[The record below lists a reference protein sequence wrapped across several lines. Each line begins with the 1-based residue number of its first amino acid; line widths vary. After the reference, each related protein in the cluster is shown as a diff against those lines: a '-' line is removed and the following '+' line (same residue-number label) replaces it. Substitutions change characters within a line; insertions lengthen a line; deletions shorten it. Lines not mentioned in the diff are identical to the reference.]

1 MKWDEMRESQNV
13 EDQRGQSFGGLGGLG
28 GGMRL
33 GIGGIILV
41 VIGSLIFGL
50 NPLQVLSLLSGGGG
64 TLSSPQVNSQP
75 VDSNDPTAKFTRS
88 VLGDTE
94 DTWSQIF
101 QRQLKAQYEPARL
114 VLFSGGV
121 DSACGFA
128 ETAMGPFYCPRDQKV
143 YLDMEFFRRIEAA
156 AGPNADFAR
165 AYAIAHEI
173 GHHVQDLLGISD
185 QVQRKMQSS
194 DQATANSYS
203 VRLEL
208 QADCF
213 AGVWGHYTQERG
225 LINDQ
230 DVTQALNTAA
240 QIGDDYLQKQSTGR
254 VVPDAFTHGS
264 SQQRVNWFGRGFR
277 SGDINQCNTF
287 AARSL

>member
-1 MKWDEMRESQNV
+1 MRESQNV

>member
-13 EDQRGQSFGGLGGLG
+13 DDQRGSQSFGGLG

-33 GIGGIILV
+33 GLGGIILV
-41 VIGSLIFGL
+41 VVGSLIFGL

-64 TLSSPQVNSQP
+64 TVSTQTSSQP
-75 VDSNDPTAKFTRS
+75 VDPNDQTAKFTKA

-94 DTWSQIF
+94 DTWGQIF
-101 QRQLKAQYEPARL
+101 QQQLGRQYEPATL

-121 DSACGFA
+121 NSACGA
-128 ETAMGPFYCPRDQKV
+128 AQTAMGPFYCPRDRKI

-156 AGPNADFAR
+156 AGPNANFAR
-165 AYAIAHEI
+165 AYAIAHEV

-185 QVQRKMQSS
+185 KVQQKMQSS

-213 AGVWGHYTQERG
+213 AGVWGRYAQQRN

-240 QIGDDYLQKQSTGR
+240 QIGDDYLQKRSTGR

-264 SQQRVNWFGRGFR
+264 SQQRVNWFQRGFK

>member
-13 EDQRGQSFGGLGGLG
+13 EDQRGQGFGGLGGLG

-33 GIGGIILV
+33 GLGGILLV
-41 VIGSLIFGL
+41 VVGSLIFGL
-50 NPLQVLSLLSGGGG
+50 NPLQVLSLLSGGSG
-64 TLSSPQVNSQP
+64 TLSPQTSSQP
-75 VDSNDPTAKFTRS
+75 VDSNDQTAKFTKA

-94 DTWSQIF
+94 DTWSRIF
-101 QRQLKAQYEPARL
+101 QQQLKSQYEPAKL
-114 VLFSGGV
+114 VLFYGGV
-121 DSACGFA
+121 ESACGFA
-128 ETAMGPFYCPRDQKV
+128 QTAMGPFYCPKDQKV
-143 YLDMEFFRRIEAA
+143 YLDMNFFRKIEAA

-194 DQATANSYS
+194 DQATANAYS

-230 DVTQALNTAA
+230 DVRAALNTAA
-240 QIGDDYLQKQSTGR
+240 QIGDDYLQKQATGR

-264 SQQRVNWFGRGFR
+264 SQQRVNWFERGFK
-277 SGDINQCNTF
+277 SGDISQCNTF
-287 AARSL
+287 TARSL

>member
-13 EDQRGQSFGGLGGLG
+13 EDQRGSSPSGLGGLG

-33 GIGGIILV
+33 GLGGIILV
-41 VIGSLIFGL
+41 VVGSLIFGL

-64 TLSSPQVNSQP
+64 TVSPQVSSQP
-75 VDSNDPTAKFTRS
+75 VNPNDQTAKFVRA

-94 DTWSQIF
+94 DTWSKIF
-101 QRQLKAQYEPARL
+101 QQQVGSPYQPAKL
-114 VLFSGGV
+114 VLFEGGV

-128 ETAMGPFYCPRDQKV
+128 QTAMGPFYCPTDQKV
-143 YLDMEFFRRIEAA
+143 YLDMGFFRQIQAA
-156 AGPNADFAR
+156 AGSNADFAR

-173 GHHVQDLLGISD
+173 GHHVQDLLGIS
-185 QVQRKMQSS
+185 QKVQQKMQQS
-194 DQATANSYS
+194 DRTTANAYS

-213 AGVWGHYTQERG
+213 AGIWGHSTQQRG
-225 LINDQ
+225 LIDNQ
-230 DVTQALNTAA
+230 DVQTALNTAA

-264 SQQRVNWFGRGFR
+264 SQQRVNWFERGFQ
-277 SGDINQCNTF
+277 SGDINRCNTF
-287 AARSL
+287 TARSL